1 MTIKSKYLSYL
12 NQSKIINT
20 QILSFNTQKI
30 IVGWS
35 RSFVGVRLVLIHG
48 VVFGLLDVLLRGGGV
63 VGLGRIEFVSS
74 SVLAHA
80 NE

>member
-30 IVGWS
+30 IVGLS

-48 VVFGLLDVLLRGGGV
+48 VVFGLLDVFLRGGV
-63 VGLGRIEFVSS
+63 VGLGRVEFVSS